1 MTHNLKSVYTCL
13 LYPSIIISLSID
25 DYKLHTSCISE
36 AERYEKSVYK
46 GPKKNETKGR
56 KLTPQESWMEIIE
69 ESISN
74 CPAAIKS
81 HMENLS
87 ALDNVPRKER
97 AFRNFAS
104 NSLRLRGPNG
114 DAIIVSLWTYLSTTR
129 QEKVKQKEEAKK
141 KEIEA
146 KSESIKEPDTSETI
160 EEANETKPIEKE
172 KAPAKSSNKK
182 KVAKALKKTL
192 KKQAS
197 KSLKMKELRKLI
209 QKKLDSEEVNI
220 SKEDLKAA
228 IEEAISDNKSIQSE
242 GKLVKLIQ

>member
-1 MTHNLKSVYTCL
+1 
-13 LYPSIIISLSID
+13 
-25 DYKLHTSCISE
+25 
-36 AERYEKSVYK
+36 
-46 GPKKNETKGR
+46 
-56 KLTPQESWMEIIE
+56 MEIIE

-197 KSLKMKELRKLI
+197 KSLKMKELRKSI